1 MIGEPLNRNKS
12 IGISCMVFMAYVLFY
27 MTGSN
32 SGIHNYIQ
40 ILLFALWNVTAYTE
54 DPKSYFYAISSRPT
68 RFLLLFLMYFFLT
81 GVIKGN
87 VIYLLTYIG
96 VYLMIYSGPVQ
107 FLYYYRR
114 NRLKEIKCIV
124 YLSFIGW
131 IIISGLAITFYSLVP
146 DAARTLAA
154 DTDAFGNLYI
164 GGGYA
169 IAFGSAILFSFL
181 VPLLFRRLLSFKKSI
196 LVAFVAIILLILIV
210 KTQSTT
216 TLIAA
221 VIGSIVGIFYE
232 IRNRL
237 SNKKKVLFYI
247 FSVGLIVL
255 LLNGGLTRIAFQLS
269 GSASEKVYA
278 KRFHRIGEKLA
289 SFETGSSSENYVDER
304 WGDVVES
311 FNTFFDYP
319 VFGVGYMAGHEFSKL
334 NIYSK
339 DSEFKVGA
347 HSEICDS
354 LAKYGMIG
362 CFFFFGFFI
371 FSIERTNREI
381 KNRSYLVTLFIMAL
395 MNPFQY
401 FHGFYVLF
409 VLMPCIYLLLIQRK
423 RSTVLAF
430 ILFFLF
436 LPKNRKL
443 ISKLLS
449 ICPVND
455 KNKELECRE

>member
-1 MIGEPLNRNKS
+1 
-12 IGISCMVFMAYVLFY
+12 MVFMAYVLFY

-68 RFLLLFLMYFFLT
+68 RFLLLFLMYYFLT
-81 GVIKGN
+81 GVIQGN

-237 SNKKKVLFYI
+237 SNKKKVLLYI

-255 LLNGGLTRIAFQLS
+255 LFNGGLTRIAFQLS

-319 VFGVGYMAGHEFSKL
+319 VLGVGYMAGHEFSKL

-409 VLMPCIYLLLIQRK
+409 VLMPCIYLLLLQHK

-443 ISKLLS
+443 ITKLLS

>member
-1 MIGEPLNRNKS
+1 
-12 IGISCMVFMAYVLFY
+12 
-27 MTGSN
+27 
-32 SGIHNYIQ
+32 
-40 ILLFALWNVTAYTE
+40 
-54 DPKSYFYAISSRPT
+54 
-68 RFLLLFLMYFFLT
+68 
-81 GVIKGN
+81 
-87 VIYLLTYIG
+87 
-96 VYLMIYSGPVQ
+96 
-107 FLYYYRR
+107 
-114 NRLKEIKCIV
+114 
-124 YLSFIGW
+124 
-131 IIISGLAITFYSLVP
+131 
-146 DAARTLAA
+146 
-154 DTDAFGNLYI
+154 
-164 GGGYA
+164 
-169 IAFGSAILFSFL
+169 
-181 VPLLFRRLLSFKKSI
+181 
-196 LVAFVAIILLILIV
+196 LIV

-319 VFGVGYMAGHEFSKL
+319 VLGVGYMAGHEFSKL

>member
-1 MIGEPLNRNKS
+1 
-12 IGISCMVFMAYVLFY
+12 MVFMAYVLFY

-237 SNKKKVLFYI
+237 SNKKKVLLYI

-255 LLNGGLTRIAFQLS
+255 LFNGGLTRIAFQLS

-319 VFGVGYMAGHEFSKL
+319 VLGVGYMAGHEFSKL

-409 VLMPCIYLLLIQRK
+409 VLMPCIYLLLLQHK

-443 ISKLLS
+443 ITKLLS

>member
-1 MIGEPLNRNKS
+1 
-12 IGISCMVFMAYVLFY
+12 MVFMAYVLFY

-68 RFLLLFLMYFFLT
+68 RFLLLFLMYYFLT
-81 GVIKGN
+81 GVIQGN

-237 SNKKKVLFYI
+237 SNKKKVLLYI

-255 LLNGGLTRIAFQLS
+255 LFNGGLTRIAFQLS

-319 VFGVGYMAGHEFSKL
+319 VLGVGYMAGHEFSKL

>member
-1 MIGEPLNRNKS
+1 
-12 IGISCMVFMAYVLFY
+12 
-27 MTGSN
+27 
-32 SGIHNYIQ
+32 
-40 ILLFALWNVTAYTE
+40 
-54 DPKSYFYAISSRPT
+54 
-68 RFLLLFLMYFFLT
+68 MYFFLT

-289 SFETGSSSENYVDER
+289 SFETGSSSETYVDER

-319 VFGVGYMAGHEFSKL
+319 VLGVGYMAGHEFSKL

>member
-1 MIGEPLNRNKS
+1 
-12 IGISCMVFMAYVLFY
+12 MVFMAYVLFY

-255 LLNGGLTRIAFQLS
+255 LFNGGLTRIAFQLS

-319 VFGVGYMAGHEFSKL
+319 VLGVGYMAGHEFSKL

-436 LPKNRKL
+436 MPKNRKL

>member
-1 MIGEPLNRNKS
+1 
-12 IGISCMVFMAYVLFY
+12 MVFMAYVLFY

-319 VFGVGYMAGHEFSKL
+319 VLGVGYMAGHEFSKL

-362 CFFFFGFFI
+362 CFFFFGFLI

-436 LPKNRKL
+436 MPKNRKL